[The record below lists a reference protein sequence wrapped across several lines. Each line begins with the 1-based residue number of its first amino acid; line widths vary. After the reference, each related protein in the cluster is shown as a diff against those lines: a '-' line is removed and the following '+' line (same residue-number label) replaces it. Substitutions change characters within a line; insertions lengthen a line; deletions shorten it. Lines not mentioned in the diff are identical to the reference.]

1 MATPPNA
8 SASFDMCLKQLAR
21 SGWEAAAA
29 NFLALWQQ
37 HPLDLKFGLMAGAG
51 LIHTGQEDA
60 GAALL
65 SFLADRGHII
75 RTAQFNPAVETPLRE
90 ASALADVTIRK
101 TFTRLQVQA
110 IDACT
115 DAGRIRSAIWPQT
128 HDGPPPFPKSTTPPD
143 RTRPRPYVFYAPDL
157 PPIDV
162 FETASW
168 TEKLGAQADIIRS
181 EFLAMM
187 TKDSGRG
194 APYVPAESPFGA
206 DWSRLKGQTHWK
218 AVHLYKDYQRQPAA
232 VDCPLT
238 CAALND
244 VPITRQ
250 NGMPIEAFFSVLA
263 PQTTIPPHYGL
274 ANARVTVHLPLIVP
288 SSDAKICGIRVG
300 QNTHSWTPARPFIFD
315 DSFDHSAWNLS
326 EDSRVVLIFEAWRP
340 DMTQGEINAVKASY
354 EAREAYTKHRG
365 DVLKTLAQAA
375 S

>member
-51 LIHTGQEDA
+51 LVRTGREDA

-101 TFTRLQVQA
+101 TFTRLQAQA

-115 DAGRIRSAIWPQT
+115 DAGRIRNAIWPQT

-168 TEKLGAQADIIRS
+168 TEKLGAQADAID
-181 EFLAMM
+181 L
-187 TKDSGRG
+187 
-194 APYVPAESPFGA
+194 
-206 DWSRLKGQTHWK
+206 
-218 AVHLYKDYQRQPAA
+218 
-232 VDCPLT
+232 
-238 CAALND
+238 
-244 VPITRQ
+244 PITRQ
-250 NGMPIEAFFSVLA
+250 NGVPIEAFFSVLA